1 MLYAKELCR
10 MPNFISLPVI
20 NGASA
25 VLEEVSLLA
34 EETYPLAEV
43 TLVLPLLLRT
53 ESAGKYRLLMEYVI
67 SRNGVPLLL
76 RNVALEGQANSG
88 EQFQTEAIV
97 KYVQPLE
104 AGLHTYQVQATIREV
119 FNLASE
125 VIVINPLIQTG
136 PGPIILDG
144 PIGPPGPTGPTG
156 PTGDTG
162 EDGADGIKGN
172 KGRGITGPTGVTG
185 PTGATGPTGYGEG
198 PSGATGV
205 TGPTGDSLPGATG
218 DSGPGFI
225 GPTGPTGFGPTG
237 PTGPTGLK
245 GPTGPGGE
253 ASVTGPTGPTGIT
266 GPTGSTGFNGEALP
280 VTPICYSATLE
291 GPLVLPPYPSVS
303 RNLFKFPYVFYL
315 YPAGILDGYIQV
327 KIQALSP
334 YTGDQGV
341 LFAYGVNAGV
351 WQSYDFQYKAAG
363 QDAVEIILPIRMAVS
378 LIGPYGI
385 TLDLTY
391 LTPTDGQFQITISQ
405 AALSLT
411 VYDYEH

>member
-1 MLYAKELCR
+1 

-198 PSGATGV
+198 SVGATGD
-205 TGPTGDSLPGATG
+205 TGPMGDSLPGHTG
-218 DSGPGFI
+218 N
-225 GPTGPTGFGPTG
+225 TGPSSTG
-237 PTGPTGLK
+237 PTGPDGLGPAGPA
-245 GPTGPGGE
+245 GPTGPKGATGAGAGG
-253 ASVTGPTGPTGIT
+253 SITGPTGPKGVTGPTGPTG
-266 GPTGSTGFNGEALP
+266 FNGESLGI
-280 VTPICYSATLE
+280 TPICYRVTIQDPIPLPLSQFSRTLMY
-291 GPLVLPPYPSVS
+291 L
-303 RNLFKFPYVFYL
+303 PYVYYL
-315 YPAGILDGYIQV
+315 KPAGTIDGYIQFRAR
-327 KIQALSP
+327 ALSP
-334 YTGDQGV
+334 YTGTQKIAVGFGV
-341 LFAYGVNAGV
+341 SAGGTDV
-351 WQSYDFQYKAAG
+351 GGWQSNEFEYKAAG
-363 QDAVEIILPIRMAVS
+363 QDLLEIILPIRMDVS
-378 LIGPYGI
+378 LTGPYQI
-385 TLDLTY
+385 RVDWVY
-391 LTPTDGQFQITISQ
+391 FAPTDGQFEFTITQ

-411 VYDYEH
+411 VYDWEH